1 MIKALIYDF
10 DGTLADTFSLH
21 LKAYKFALSKFGI
34 NATRNEI
41 IDGCFNKL
49 DKEAAKN
56 FGISN
61 TTLFSK
67 YYREGLLLAF
77 KTIKLYPNVVSTLS
91 KLKNSGFLLGI
102 ATSRDRDEMKK
113 ALKILKIEKYFDSII
128 THDEVKKKKPHPEI
142 FLTVCKE
149 LGVKPNEVVIIG
161 DAETDLIAANSM
173 KTKSVLFY
181 PKKHERFY
189 EISDLK
195 KLKPYDV
202 IRNNREIIDI
212 LKKLQASF

>member
-34 NATRNEI
+34 KATRNEI
-41 IDGCFNKL
+41 INGCFNKL
-49 DKEAAKN
+49 DNEASKN

-61 TTLFSK
+61 ATLFSK
-67 YYREGLLLAF
+67 YYREGLLKAF
-77 KTIKLYPNVVSTLS
+77 KTIKLYPNVASTLS
-91 KLKNSGFLLGI
+91 KLKNNGLLLGI
-102 ATSRDRDEMKK
+102 ATSRNRDEMKK

-149 LGVKPNEVVIIG
+149 LGVKPAEVLIIG
-161 DAETDLIAANSM
+161 DAETDLVAANSIL
-173 KTKSVLFY
+173 TKSILFY
-181 PKKHERFY
+181 PKKHEYFY
-189 EISDLK
+189 SLSNLK
-195 KLKPYDV
+195 KLKPHY
-202 IRNNREIIDI
+202 IIKNNKEIIDI
-212 LKKLQASF
+212 LKKI